1 MNLTKD
7 PVLFTHFGGAQRPIR
22 WDYNTLAE
30 LQPLGYDFTDE
41 AFVERLVG
49 KRDASGKVIREPQ
62 KPTLKMLAAFAAAAL
77 TSGAAPGETPAAYE
91 DGREFTPRE
100 VGRTVTRDAD
110 KSDLFAK
117 VSELMQLA
125 HGEAEPE
132 SPLAEVVA
140 IA

>member
-1 MNLTKD
+1 MNQTKD
-7 PVLFTHFGGAQRPIR
+7 PVLFAHFGGEKRAIR

-41 AFVERLVG
+41 EFTKSVVG
-49 KRDASGKVIREPQ
+49 S
-62 KPTLKMLAAFAAAAL
+62 KPSLKMLRAFACAAL
-77 TSGAAPGETPAAYE
+77 ASGAE

-100 VGRTVTRDAD
+100 VGRTVTAD
-110 KSDLFAK
+110 GEKSDLFAK

-132 SPLAEVVA
+132 SPLAEKVVQ